1 MNLVKFNPFREL
13 QPMHPLMDSLLN
25 NRPFPGVFEED
36 RLNESHG
43 STTVDVYEN
52 ENEFVVSAELPGFEQ
67 EDINISLN
75 DGRLTVTGEREFEKK
90 ENEEYH
96 RVERWYDQF
105 HRSFQIPGTVDA
117 EKIKAELNSGVLTV
131 AIPKKEEVKPRQIPI
146 SVS

>member
-1 MNLVKFNPFREL
+1 M
-13 QPMHPLMDSLLN
+13 
-25 NRPFPGVFEED
+25 
-36 RLNESHG
+36 
-43 STTVDVYEN
+43 DVYEN

-75 DGRLTVTGEREFEKK
+75 DGRLTVTGERKFEKK

-96 RVERWYDQF
+96 RVERWYGQF

-117 EKIKAELNSGVLTV
+117 EKIKAELKSGVLTV
-131 AIPKKEEVKPRQIPI
+131 AIPKKEEVKPRHIPI